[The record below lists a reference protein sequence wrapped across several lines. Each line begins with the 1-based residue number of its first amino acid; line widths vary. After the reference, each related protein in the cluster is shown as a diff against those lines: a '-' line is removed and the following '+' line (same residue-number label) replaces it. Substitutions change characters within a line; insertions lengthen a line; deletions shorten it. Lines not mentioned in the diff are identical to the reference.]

1 MIGKCFRCKTPI
13 NLETEVYGITEM
25 VIVWGRDM
33 DPRDANTGRQNLC
46 DKCANSHLKWITN
59 GMEEILTVSIIKEN

>member
-1 MIGKCFRCKTPI
+1 
-13 NLETEVYGITEM
+13 M
-25 VIVWGRDM
+25 VIVWGGDM

-59 GMEEILTVSIIKEN
+59 GMEEILTVSIIKRELMVITISPPYAG